1 MAKYKKVEQAS
12 LQVGDCLHLV
22 WCGDRHIVRFEEYD
36 GPVDFVERIAVF
48 SDGGRMSLSKNRYYE
63 VLEV

>member
-1 MAKYKKVEQAS
+1 MKYKKVEQAS

-22 WCGDRHIVRFEEYD
+22 WCGDRYINRFEEYK
-36 GPVDFVERIAVF
+36 GVFDFVARIAVF
-48 SDGGRMSLSKNRYYE
+48 SDGGKMSLVGGRYYE